1 MNLFKYAN
9 TKYNPIKTIF
19 VYLVMSET
27 QCIICRPDLT
37 EQWNRPTEKLT
48 AQLTDQYKKV

>member
-37 EQWNRPTEKLT
+37 EQWNRSTEKLT
-48 AQLTDQYKKV
+48 AQLTDQ